1 MVMSLGPLLKYL
13 AIRKDGNDRSYDC
26 LIAGCDARDM
36 PRKVIWR
43 HFKGYHVKIYD
54 VARNQMI
61 RKMPPSKATGEKPFK
76 GIRGRRE
83 ELVKFYNSS
92 LEHTIEIVMDA

>member
-13 AIRKDGNDRSYDC
+13 RIKKDGNDRSYDC
-26 LIAGCDARDM
+26 LITGCDAKDM
-36 PRKVIWR
+36 PRKVVWR

-61 RKMPPSKATGEKPFK
+61 RKMPLSRASGEKPFK

-83 ELVKFYNSS
+83 ELVKFYNTS
-92 LEHTIEIVMDA
+92 LDHTIDLELEA

>member
-13 AIRKDGNDRSYDC
+13 RIKKNGNDRFYDC
-26 LIAGCDARDM
+26 LITGCDAREM

-43 HFKGYHVKIYD
+43 HFKGYHLKIYD
-54 VARNQMI
+54 AARNQMI
-61 RKMPPSKATGEKPFK
+61 RKMPQPRATGEKPFK

-83 ELVKFYNSS
+83 ELVRFYNTA
-92 LEHTIEIVMDA
+92 LEHTIELEMEA